1 MGALDAKVTR
11 VVLKN
16 VPRSFRMASAAF
28 GVSGTWRRT
37 AAMSC
42 SMSIRIVITSR
53 AVAFMGS
60 AF

>member
-1 MGALDAKVTR
+1 
-11 VVLKN
+11 
-16 VPRSFRMASAAF
+16 
-28 GVSGTWRRT
+28 VSGTWRRT

-42 SMSIRIVITSR
+42 SMSIRIVITAR